1 MFLSTVGGPAAAGL
15 MEEALAKGQFRGVPV
30 YQFLYAEDSLDGDA
44 WDARTWHGVP
54 QTDYEKYLQIALE
67 TAIQL

>member
-1 MFLSTVGGPAAAGL
+1 